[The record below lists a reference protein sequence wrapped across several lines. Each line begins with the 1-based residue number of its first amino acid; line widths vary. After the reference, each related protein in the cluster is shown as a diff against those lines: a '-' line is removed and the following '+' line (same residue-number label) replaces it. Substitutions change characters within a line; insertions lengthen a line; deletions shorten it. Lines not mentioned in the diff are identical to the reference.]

1 MESDGRII
9 LSTVASREEA
19 ERLASHLV
27 TERLAACVN
36 IVPGVVSLYW
46 WNDAIQRDEELLLVI
61 KTVEHNVEALRQR
74 LSTLHPYELPEF
86 LVLKPSEISPQY
98 QTWLNESTR
107 T

>member
-1 MESDGRII
+1 MASDGRII

-36 IVPGVVSLYW
+36 IVPGVLSLYW

-74 LSTLHPYELPEF
+74 LATLHPYELPEF
-86 LVLKPSEISPQY
+86 LVLTPSEISPQY